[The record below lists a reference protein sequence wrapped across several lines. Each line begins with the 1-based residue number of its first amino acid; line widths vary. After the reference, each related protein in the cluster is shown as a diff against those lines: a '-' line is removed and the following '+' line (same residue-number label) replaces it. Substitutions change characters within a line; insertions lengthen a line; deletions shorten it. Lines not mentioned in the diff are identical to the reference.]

1 MSKDPFEMPNARL
14 DKYKK
19 IANNHQLNLDL
30 FLIQDKVKFQEQLE
44 EDSDELKKKVEEEET
59 TTVNPTDLWKAC
71 RKIKKAAGI
80 STAQAMDYFIQAAE
94 MLDVDLND
102 LSD

>member
-1 MSKDPFEMPNARL
+1 MSKDPFEMPNDRL

-30 FLIQDKVKFQEQLE
+30 FLIQDKVKFQE
-44 EDSDELKKKVEEEET
+44 ELKENDSEIRKIEEEET